1 MNNNNV
7 NRVEL
12 ELELGKELN
21 ALISASHSLNVRT
34 AARFDSTLQPAT
46 FLLIRWLFSFGPAS
60 ATVLAESTAM
70 DRSSVSRLINQLKK
84 LGYVQSEISPNDRRG
99 ILLSLTELGHQK
111 TIDALNEKESLF
123 YERISNWDDY
133 KLEKFTRMLK
143 DFNCHDS
150 K

>member
-21 ALISASHSLNVRT
+21 ALMSASHSLNVRT

-84 LGYVQSEISPNDRRG
+84 LNYVKSEISPNDRRG